1 MNRTPPALNAAPAME
16 PNDLLMF
23 AHVADA
29 GSFTRAAERMSLP
42 KSTLSRRIAALETE
56 LGERLLQRST
66 RKLLITEFGEKILV
80 HARQVLSE
88 VEQAQALALHRQV
101 LPSGRLRVSM
111 PADFAATA
119 LPTMLADFVKAH
131 PAISLELDLSARRV
145 DLIAEGFDLAVRMGD
160 LPGDSLL
167 TAKRVGLF
175 KVGLYATPS
184 YLAEKGTPS
193 RPDDLNRLHGLMLLS
208 RTGDIV
214 PWRLESAGMAI
225 GPNQARTQVIKPES
239 HTQANSPE
247 VLMQLAQNGCGVAAL
262 TDFIVQPML
271 QDGRLA
277 RVLPE
282 WSAEPAVAW
291 AVFPGRRLMPTKT
304 RVFLDALSQTL
315 STCENPCAAPIQKD
329 AQ

>member
-1 MNRTPPALNAAPAME
+1 ME

-66 RKLLITEFGEKILV
+66 RKMLITEFGDKILV

-88 VEQAQALALHRQV
+88 VEQAQAVALHRQV

-111 PADFAATA
+111 PGDFAATA
-119 LPTMLADFVKAH
+119 LQLMLSDFVKAH
-131 PAISLELDLSARRV
+131 PSVSLELDLTARRV
-145 DLIAEGFDLAVRMGD
+145 DLIAENFDLAVRMGD
-160 LPGDSLL
+160 LPADSLL
-167 TAKRVGLF
+167 TAKRLGVF
-175 KVGLYATPS
+175 KVGLYATPG
-184 YLAEKGTPS
+184 YLSENGVPS
-193 RPDDLNRLHGLMLLS
+193 TPDDLSRLHGLMLLS
-208 RTGDIV
+208 RTGDTV
-214 PWRLESAGMAI
+214 PWRLQCPGMA
-225 GPNQARTQVIKPES
+225 GGHNEARPQLINPVS
-239 HTQANSPE
+239 HTRANSPE
-247 VLMQLAQNGCGVAAL
+247 VLMQLAQHGCGVAAL
-262 TDFIVQPML
+262 TDFVVQPML

-282 WSAEPAVAW
+282 WTAEPAVAW

-315 STCENPCAAPIQKD
+315 TECEQPQTGGS
-329 AQ
+329 